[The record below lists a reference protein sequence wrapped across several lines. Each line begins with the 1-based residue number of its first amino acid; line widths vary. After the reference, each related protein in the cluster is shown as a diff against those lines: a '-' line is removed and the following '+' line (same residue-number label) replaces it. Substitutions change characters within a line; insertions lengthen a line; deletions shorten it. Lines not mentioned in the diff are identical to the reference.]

1 MIKIG
6 NNTVTM
12 PPGTVKVCVGDIKV
26 WPPYDDDLIIITRN
40 DYAIGWTNADTD
52 EVEVGYRRKA
62 LPEGYTECLYNTIA
76 GGGTF
81 STGWY
86 TNGTSIIQAKIY
98 KESAPSQAFYLWYST
113 TATSGANK
121 RLYFTCG
128 ASSGTCRFGSG
139 TQAVTTTDII
149 GKEITIRQD
158 ITGIYLDESLYAAYS
173 NPTVDTSAD
182 YLRFGSSTNAN
193 SSVRFYYFFHIRDGA
208 LKSYYVPCIRNSD
221 NQSGFYNIVKDAFLA
236 GGTAG
241 PIKHQ

>member
-6 NNTVTM
+6 NNTITM
-12 PPGTVKVCVGDIKV
+12 PLGTIKVCVGDTKV

-40 DYAIGWTNADTD
+40 DYAIGWTNTDTD

-62 LPEGYTECLYNTIA
+62 LPEGYTECLYSTIN

-98 KESAPSQAFYLWYST
+98 KENVPTSVFNPWYSD
-113 TATSGANK
+113 TSGGDK
-121 RLYFTCG
+121 RLYFAFG
-128 ASSGTCRFGSG
+128 HVAGNSRFGSESK
-139 TQAVTTTDII
+139 QVQSADLI

-158 ITGIYLDESLYAAYS
+158 ITGIYLDESLYVAYN
-173 NPTVDTSAD
+173 NPTVATSSN
-182 YLRFGSSTNAN
+182 YLRFGSSTDAD
-193 SSVRFYYFFHIRDGA
+193 SSLRYYYFFHIRDGA

-221 NQSGFYNIVKDAFLA
+221 NKSGFYNIVNDAFIA

-241 PIKHQ
+241 PVKRQ